1 VCCAFFARLW
11 EEGFLTERKR
21 TSEIS
26 GLYTLG
32 IAQRQRLVQEWANLA
47 DDEVAALEASLP
59 LEQADKMIE
68 NVVGRCALP
77 LGIATHF
84 LVNGVEYLVPMAI
97 EEASVVAGA
106 SFAAK
111 LFRQGGGFQAQALGR
126 EMIGQIQVLGLADLD
141 AAERALREAQVRIL
155 RHADFLQSGLAARG
169 GGARGLEI
177 RRFPESPVGPML
189 VVHLLFDTVD
199 AMGANAINS
208 LAEGLAPMIEE
219 ITGGRVNLR
228 ILSNLTDRRMAR
240 AEGRIPAQALARYG
254 MSGQEVMERI
264 LEAAALAEVDPYRA
278 ATHNKGI
285 MNGIDAVALATG
297 NDWRALEAGAHAYA
311 ARNGRY
317 TSLTRWWR
325 TETGDLAGSLEMPLA
340 VGVVGGATRSHP
352 TARLA
357 LKILGVQS
365 AAQLAE
371 VMAAVGLAQNFAA
384 LRALAT
390 EGIQRGHMAL
400 HARQVAVAAGAQPHE
415 VDIVADRMVAENNI
429 RAQRAEEILRLLRT
443 HSENADS

>member
-1 VCCAFFARLW
+1 M

-26 GLYTLG
+26 GFYTLG
-32 IAQRQRLVQEWANLA
+32 VAQKKRLVQEWANLT
-47 DDEVAALEASLP
+47 DDEAAALEASLS

-77 LGIATHF
+77 LGVATHF
-84 LVNGVEYLVPMAI
+84 LVNGADYLVPMAI
-97 EEASVVAGA
+97 EEPSVVAGA

-111 LFRQGGGFQAQALGR
+111 LFRQGGGFQAQAIGR
-126 EMIGQIQVLGLADLD
+126 EMIGQIQVLELGDMD
-141 AAERALREAQVRIL
+141 EAERALREAESRIL

-177 RRFPESPVGPML
+177 RRFSQSPVGPML
-189 VVHLLFDTVD
+189 VVHVLFDTVD
-199 AMGANAINS
+199 AMGANAVNTV
-208 LAEGLAPMIEE
+208 AEGLAPMIEE

-240 AEGRIPAQALARYG
+240 VEGTVPVQALARYG
-254 MSGQEVMERI
+254 LSGEAVADRI

-311 ARNGRY
+311 ARSGRY
-317 TSLTRWWR
+317 TSLSRWRR
-325 TETGDLAGSLEMPLA
+325 TETGDLAGSLELPLA
-340 VGVVGGATRSHP
+340 VGIVGGATRSHP

-357 LKILGVQS
+357 LKILGVQTAS
-365 AAQLAE
+365 QLAE
-371 VMAAVGLAQNFAA
+371 VMAAVGLAQNLAA

-400 HARQVAVAAGAQPHE
+400 HARQIAIAAGAQPDE
-415 VDIVADRMVAENNI
+415 VDLVADRMVAENNI
-429 RAQRAEEILRLLRT
+429 RPQKAEEILKALRSD
-443 HSENADS
+443 SEKADS

>member
-1 VCCAFFARLW
+1 LAEQR
-11 EEGFLTERKR
+11 R

-26 GLYTLG
+26 GFYTLDM
-32 IAQRQRLVQEWANLA
+32 AQRRRLVQEWADLS
-47 DDEVAALEASLP
+47 DEEAAALEASLP

-84 LVNGVEYLVPMAI
+84 LVNGVDYLVPMAV
-97 EEASVVAGA
+97 EEPSVVAGV

-126 EMIGQIQVLGLADLD
+126 EMIGQIQVLDIADLD
-141 AAERALREAQVRIL
+141 EAERAVRQAEPRLL
-155 RHADFLQSGLAARG
+155 RHADFLQSGLVARG

-177 RRFPESPVGPML
+177 RRFSESPVGPML

-199 AMGANAINS
+199 AMGANAINT
-208 LAEGLAPMIEE
+208 LAEGLAPLIEE

-240 AEGRIPAQALARYG
+240 AEGRIPVRLLARYG
-254 MSGQEVMERI
+254 MSGEEVAQRI

-285 MNGIDAVALATG
+285 MNGVDAVALATG

-311 ARNGRY
+311 ARSGRY
-317 TSLTRWWR
+317 TSLSRWWR
-325 TETGDLAGSLEMPLA
+325 TETGDLAGALEMPLA
-340 VGVVGGATRSHP
+340 VGIVGGATRSHP
-352 TARLA
+352 TARVA
-357 LKILGVQS
+357 LRILGVQS

-400 HARQVAVAAGAQPHE
+400 HARQIAMAAGAQPHE
-415 VDIVADRMVAENNI
+415 VDVVADRMVAENNI
-429 RAQRAEEILRLLRT
+429 RPQRAEEILRALRT
-443 HSENADS
+443 QSESSENADS

>member
-1 VCCAFFARLW
+1 M
-11 EEGFLTERKR
+11 TERTR
-21 TSEIS
+21 TSELS
-26 GLYTLG
+26 GFYTLDL
-32 IAQRQRLVQEWANLA
+32 AQRRRLVQGWANLS
-47 DDEVAALEASLP
+47 DDEATVLEASLP

-84 LVNGVEYLVPMAI
+84 LVNGVDYLVPMAI
-97 EEASVVAGA
+97 EEPSVVAGV

-111 LFRQGGGFQAQALGR
+111 LFRHGGGFQAQATGR
-126 EMIGQIQVLGLADLD
+126 EMIGQIQVLDIANLD
-141 AAERALREAQVRIL
+141 EAERAVREAEPRIL
-155 RHADFLQSGLAARG
+155 RHADFLQSGLVARG

-177 RRFPESPVGPML
+177 RHFTESPVGPML
-189 VVHLLFDTVD
+189 VVHLHFDTVD
-199 AMGANAINS
+199 AMGANAINT

-228 ILSNLTDRRMAR
+228 ILSNLTDRRIAR

-254 MSGQEVMERI
+254 MSGEEVRERI

-285 MNGIDAVALATG
+285 MNGVDAVALATG

-311 ARNGRY
+311 ARSGRY
-317 TSLTRWWR
+317 TSLSRWWR

-340 VGVVGGATRSHP
+340 VGIVGGATRSHP

-357 LKILGVQS
+357 LKILGVQTAS
-365 AAQLAE
+365 QLAE
-371 VMAAVGLAQNFAA
+371 VMAAVGLAQNLAA

-400 HARQVAVAAGAQPHE
+400 HARQIAIAAGAQPDE
-415 VDIVADRMVAENNI
+415 VDLIADRMVAENNI
-429 RAQRAEEILRLLRT
+429 RPQRAEEILRAIRS